1 MDNNRKEKSDH
12 LHVICVGEVLI
23 DNFPDGKR
31 IGGAPLNVCY
41 HLNKNGICSQ
51 MVSQVGT
58 DDLSEELLN
67 GIKELG
73 VNIAYIDRSSQYPT
87 STVEVHVDDRGHVS
101 YDIVEPVAWDSLE
114 YDPEVAYAISTA
126 TAFIFGSL
134 AARNKQT
141 RDTLFRYL
149 EHAKWSV
156 FDVNL
161 RPPFYSKELVLTLMD
176 QCQTLKVNDEEL
188 EILAGW
194 LGKAGDSRDEVFR
207 SLFDHYPKIQEILL
221 TMGEKGACY
230 KSREQEICLPS
241 RPIKV
246 KDTVGSGDSFLAAF
260 LAKKMLGFG
269 VREALEHAIT
279 ISAFVATQH
288 GACPDY
294 INFK

>member
-1 MDNNRKEKSDH
+1 MDNSKKEISNA
-12 LHVICVGEVLI
+12 VNAICFGEVLI
-23 DNFPDGKR
+23 DNFPDERR

-41 HLNKNGICSQ
+41 HLHKNGICSQ
-51 MVSQVGT
+51 IISRIGE
-58 DDLSEELLN
+58 DALGEELLG
-67 GIKELG
+67 GISELG
-73 VNIAYIDRSSQYPT
+73 LDIVYIDRTSQYPT
-87 STVEVHVDDRGHVS
+87 STVEVQMGDHGHVS

-114 YDPEVAYAISTA
+114 YDGDVASAISTA

-134 AARNKQT
+134 AVRNKQT

-149 EHAKWSV
+149 DYAEWSV

-279 ISAFVATQH
+279 I
-288 GACPDY
+288 
-294 INFK
+294 

>member
-1 MDNNRKEKSDH
+1 MDNNGKEKSDH
-12 LHVICVGEVLI
+12 LNVICFGEVLI

-73 VNIAYIDRSSQYPT
+73 VNIAYIDRSGRYPT

-161 RPPFYSKELVLTLMD
+161 RPPFYDKELILTLMG
-176 QCQTLKVNDEEL
+176 QCQTLKVNEEEL
-188 EILAGW
+188 EILAEW
-194 LGKAGDSRDEVFR
+194 LGKVGDSRDEALGL
-207 SLFDHYPKIQEILL
+207 LFGQYPKIQEILL
-221 TMGEKGACY
+221 TMGENGALY
-230 KSREQEICLPS
+230 RSRTEEIILPAKE
-241 RPIKV
+241 IVV

-260 LAKKMLGFG
+260 LAKKILGSEVQG
-269 VREALEHAIT
+269 ALEHAIA
-279 ISAFVATQH
+279 ISAFVATQQ

-294 INFK
+294 VNFK